1 MLLVYRFYCVAIA
14 KPLEVL
20 FFVHAYVAMAIRYVM
35 HAMAEK
41 SKLLKTFGSDI

>member
-20 FFVHAYVAMAIRYVM
+20 FFVHAYVAICYVM
-35 HAMAEK
+35 HAVAEK
-41 SKLLKTFGSDI
+41 SKLLKTFGSDK